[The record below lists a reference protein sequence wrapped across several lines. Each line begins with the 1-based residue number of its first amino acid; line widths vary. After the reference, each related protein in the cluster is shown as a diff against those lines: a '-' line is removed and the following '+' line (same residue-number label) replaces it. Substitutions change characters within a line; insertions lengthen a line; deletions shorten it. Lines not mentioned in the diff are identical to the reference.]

1 MWYSGSETRKHRSNK
16 DVFMQIQLKVKVLN
30 WKYNSSTSIKMGQI
44 ETVIN
49 LSLSLT
55 TAE

>member
-1 MWYSGSETRKHRSNK
+1 MWYSGSETSKHRSNK
-16 DVFMQIQLKVKVLN
+16 DVFMQIQLKVKLLN
-30 WKYNSSTSIKMGQI
+30 WKYNSSTSTKMGQI